1 MINYFEFEKD
11 IEKIDQ
17 YIKQLNPNNTN
28 DISKIER
35 LNFEKNKKLEKIY
48 SNLNPWQKVQV
59 SRHNER
65 PHTINY
71 INNIFE
77 DIIFLHGD
85 KKYAD
90 DSAIIGGFAKLNNH
104 SIIFIGTEK
113 GNTMDTRIKHN
124 FGMAKPEGY
133 RKSQRLVKLAE
144 KFRLPVVT
152 FVDTAGA
159 FPGKDA
165 EERGQSESIASS
177 ILSFLKVKTPTVS
190 IIIGE
195 GGSGGAIGIATSD
208 KVLMLEHSTYS
219 VISPEGCASILW
231 RSTNY
236 SREAAN
242 TLKLTSDDCKNYKII
257 DDIVPELPGGAHR
270 NPISQAEIVKKYIF
284 ECIEDLKKIPLQDLI
299 KKRKNKYINITSDI

>member
-90 DSAIIGGFAKLNNH
+90 DTAIIGGFAKLNNH